1 MGDIGGF
8 GRIKADLLGL
18 SGLIPESPLS
28 SHDQMG
34 HDLLELTL
42 KNNFKIFLLKI
53 RNQSLIKHLF
63 WNYPQKICW
72 NWKN

>member
-1 MGDIGGF
+1 MGDIGEF
-8 GRIKADLLGL
+8 GRIKVDLLGL
-18 SGLIPESPLS
+18 RGLIPESPLF
-28 SHDQMG
+28 SHDQWG
-34 HDLLELTL
+34 HDLLVLTH
-42 KNNFKIFLLKI
+42 KNNFKILSLKI